1 MSLRWMWMAG
11 IAAVAVACAAAE
23 EGVPPAPP
31 EPDEERL
38 ELPDC
43 ASDVSRAMAE
53 AMVPVVDN
61 GTVPLG
67 RLSSAGRVDPRM
79 YITGPEI
86 FGKAAELIEDAEVE
100 VDIQVYK
107 WEPGTD
113 PTETILGGL
122 AALQARRRETSTA
135 APPVDVRIVID
146 TSVLGVA
153 APVTEEHM
161 PLVEAQIAAYD
172 LDPAHVR
179 ITLAA
184 HERGLFDQF
193 GNLHVKTFIVDGRV
207 ALITGANPEAQHNFE
222 APWHDIGTVVAG
234 DVVLAMLD
242 DFDHSYSRS
251 FVWDCAAPDDC
262 LQAPAPLEHRF
273 APGSTTAVAS
283 ACHVLALSRQESN
296 FPNNDVDNP
305 QDQAF
310 LAAFGAARRVLK
322 IETPNINDDAA
333 KNAIVAA
340 VERGVEVRLIT
351 SKEFNEA
358 AEGPVGGPNGDNVD
372 GLYRRLASAG
382 MNDACERLRIRWYS
396 RDGIEPVLGNG
407 PYASH
412 VKYASVDDEVV
423 IVGTTNMDTPSWNF
437 SHELDLAI
445 DDADTTRGFDAQLFD
460 ADWERAIDVDQCR

>member
-1 MSLRWMWMAG
+1 MWMAG
-11 IAAVAVACAAAE
+11 IAAVAVACAAEE

-38 ELPDC
+38 ELPAC
-43 ASDVSRAMAE
+43 ASEVSRAMAE
-53 AMVPVVDN
+53 AMVPVVES

-67 RLSSAGRVDPRM
+67 RLSSEGRVDPRV

-86 FGKAAELIEDAEVE
+86 FGKVAELIESAQVD

-113 PTETILGGL
+113 PTETVLGGL
-122 AALQARRRETSTA
+122 AALEARRRAAGTT
-135 APPVDVRIVID
+135 APPVEVRIAID

-161 PLVEAQIAAYD
+161 PLVEAQIAAYE

-179 ITLAA
+179 VTLAA
-184 HERGLFDQF
+184 HERGLFDQV
-193 GNLHVKTFIVDGRV
+193 GNLHVKSFIVDGRV
-207 ALITGANPEAQHNFE
+207 ALITGANPEAQHNFD

-242 DFDHSYSRS
+242 DFDHTYSRS
-251 FVWDCAAPDDC
+251 FVWDCVAPGDC
-262 LQAPAPLEHRF
+262 LQAPSPIEHRF
-273 APGSTTAVAS
+273 APGSTTAVAGT
-283 ACHVLALSRQESN
+283 CHVLALSRQESN
-296 FPNNDVDNP
+296 LPNNDVDNP

-310 LAAFGAARRVLK
+310 VAAFGAARRVLK

-333 KNAIVAA
+333 KQAIVAA
-340 VERGVEVRLIT
+340 VERGVDVRIIT
-351 SKEFNEA
+351 SKEFNEL
-358 AEGPVGGPNGDNVD
+358 AEELVGGPNGDNVD

-382 MNDACERLRIRWYS
+382 MDDACERLRIRWYS
-396 RDGIEPVLGNG
+396 HDGVDPVLGNG

-412 VKYASVDDEVV
+412 VKYASVDDQVV

-437 SHELDLAI
+437 SHELNLAI
-445 DDADTTRGFDAQLFD
+445 DDADLTRGFDAQLFD
-460 ADWERAIDVDQCR
+460 ADWERAIDVDQCRYASP